1 MNIQA
6 RETLSKENK
15 NRNATNVNKRSKS
28 MAIHFRSIK
37 AFQVVNER
45 ANVVLSEEELSRKQE
60 LDESIRKF
68 VQFYDQIIQTERERE
83 RACTFRSFQS
93 FSRDSLSNT

>member
-1 MNIQA
+1 MS
-6 RETLSKENK
+6 E
-15 NRNATNVNKRSKS
+15 NRNASNANKRSKS
-28 MAIHFRSIK
+28 MTIHFRSIK

-68 VQFYDQIIQTERERE
+68 VQF
-83 RACTFRSFQS
+83 
-93 FSRDSLSNT
+93 